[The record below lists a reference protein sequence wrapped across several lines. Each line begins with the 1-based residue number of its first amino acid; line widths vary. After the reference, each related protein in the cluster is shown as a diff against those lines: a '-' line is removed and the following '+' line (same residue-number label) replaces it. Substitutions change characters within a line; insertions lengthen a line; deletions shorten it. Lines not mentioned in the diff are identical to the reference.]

1 MKRRVAWLLTAIWAW
16 PALAGAA
23 TPLPLELPPPDL
35 APLIPLAAPPLDK
48 PPVPLP
54 EVSVPDPPRALPV
67 LPAPP
72 LAADPSGKPVAPLS
86 PPRLLACKPLGTVF
100 GVASELLECGRARFQ
115 RDELEEARA
124 ALEGAVRG
132 GGDRAVIR
140 EARDWLPET
149 RPRSGPASWSPRKER
164 PTSSPPTRPTRS
176 GGWPSGST
184 TPPGR
189 WGASTSSGVG
199 LPFRASRRSWPVGGP
214 APPAG
219 RGGSG

>member
-1 MKRRVAWLLTAIWAW
+1 MKRRVAWLLTAIWLW

-86 PPRLLACKPLGTVF
+86 PPRLLACNPLGTVF

-115 RDELEEARA
+115 RDELEEAWA
-124 ALEGAVRG
+124 ALEGGVRG
-132 GGDRAVIR
+132 GGHRAGIR
-140 EARDWLPET
+140 EARYWLP
-149 RPRSGPASWSPRKER
+149 RAAAARSGA
-164 PTSSPPTRPTRS
+164 
-176 GGWPSGST
+176 
-184 TPPGR
+184 
-189 WGASTSSGVG
+189 G
-199 LPFRASRRSWPVGGP
+199 LPFRASRRS
-214 APPAG
+214 
-219 RGGSG
+219 